1 MIFKAE
7 IIYSPKGNNDAIRT
21 ELLTAIGDFWMKFDS
36 QLRRFTGTPNS
47 TDVLENLEGYNQIFT
62 INITATDIANAS
74 VSKEFNLTVTR
85 LFPKLN
91 NNLTIQ

>member
-1 MIFKAE
+1 MR
-7 IIYSPKGNNDAIRT
+7 SKGNCWLN
-21 ELLTAIGDFWMKFDS
+21 FDS
-36 QLRRFTGTPNS
+36 QLKQFTGTPNS
-47 TDVLENLEGYNQIFT
+47 TDIMENLEGYNQIFT

-91 NNLTIQ
+91 NNLTIQNQFDNEMN